1 MKRLNAIILLVVI
14 ACLLLVSTVAAQ
26 SEGLTIGMSRDWGY
40 GGFNGDIQGTFSIK
54 VSGPANL
61 SRVEFYLDDTLLGE
75 DTSAPF
81 ALQFLTDDYPAGSHV
96 IYAVGYLADGTRL
109 ETEKISALFVSKA
122 DSKKAMLTTIVPI
135 LVIVFGSM
143 VVGALIPMISRKK
156 GKSVPAGTQR
166 TYTFGG
172 GICPKC
178 HRPFA
183 FPFFGMNMIA
193 GKLTPCPHCGK
204 WSIVRREPLE
214 ILRAAE
220 QAEIVKE
227 DTKLPEVSEE
237 EKLRRG
243 LDDSKYQD
251 N

>member
-1 MKRLNAIILLVVI
+1 MKKLNVIILLVVT

-26 SEGLTIGMSRDWGY
+26 SEGLSIGMSRDWGY

-54 VSGPANL
+54 VSGPTNL
-61 SRVEFYLDDTLLGE
+61 ARVEFYLDETLLGE

-81 ALQFLTDDYPAGSHV
+81 ALQFLTDDYPAGSHM
-96 IYAVGYLADGTRL
+96 IYAVGFLADGTRL
-109 ETEKISALFVSKA
+109 ETEKISALFVSKS

-135 LVIVFGSM
+135 LAIVFGSII
-143 VVGALIPMISRKK
+143 VGALIPIISRKK
-156 GKSVPAGTQR
+156 GKSVPPGTQR

-183 FPFFGMNMIA
+183 FPLFGMNMIA

-220 QAEIVKE
+220 QAEMVKE
-227 DTKLPEVSEE
+227 DMKLPEVSEE

>member
-1 MKRLNAIILLVVI
+1 MKRLNLLFLVVVI
-14 ACLLLVSTVAAQ
+14 ASLLLVSTVVAQ
-26 SEGLTIGMSRDWGY
+26 SEQLTIGLSRDWGY

-61 SRVEFYLDDTLLGE
+61 ARVEFYLDNTLLGE
-75 DTSAPF
+75 DSSAPF
-81 ALQFLTDDYPAGSHV
+81 ALQFLTDDYPAGSHML
-96 IYAVGYLADGTRL
+96 YAVGFLADGTRL

-135 LVIVFGSM
+135 LAIVFGSM
-143 VVGALIPMISRKK
+143 IVGALIPIISRKK
-156 GKSVPAGTQR
+156 GKSIPPGTQR

-183 FPFFGMNMIA
+183 FPLFGMNIIA

-220 QAEIVKE
+220 QAEITKE
-227 DTKLPEVSEE
+227 DMQLPEISEE